1 MEAQLDHSDRSG
13 GLVLTEPVPH
23 LVPVDQLQPAD
34 SPRLAG
40 EDEQHARRLAESETE
55 WPPILVHRATM
66 HVIDGMHRL
75 RAAKEK
81 GWHSIKAEFFDG
93 TAEAAFVEAV
103 RANIRHG
110 LPLSLDDRRSAAERI
125 IATRRDMSDR
135 AIAECTGLSTKTV
148 GGIRRRLNGGSSR
161 QEVRLGRDGRRRPLS
176 AAEGRRRAAEA
187 LTARP
192 DAPLRQIAKAA
203 GVSVGTAHD
212 VRERLRRGED
222 PVAPRD
228 RGQPRQ
234 PVGLPVGLREPEAP
248 AGESALTAGERERKS
263 RNMSARLQSLRRDPS
278 LRFSESGRELLRWL
292 FLQYQAKAKYPH
304 VVENIPPHLAAT
316 VAELAIQ
323 CSEMWRSLAQE
334 LEDRA
339 GRAD

>member
-1 MEAQLDHSDRSG
+1 M
-13 GLVLTEPVPH
+13 PH

-55 WPPILVHRATM
+55 WPPILVHRTTM

-81 GWHSIKAEFFDG
+81 GWHSIRAEFFDG

-125 IATRRDMSDR
+125 VTTRQDMSDR

-148 GGIRRRLNGGSSR
+148 GGIRRRLNGDSSR

-192 DAPLRQIAKAA
+192 HAPLRQIAKAA

-212 VRERLRRGED
+212 VRERMRRGED

-228 RGQPRQ
+228 RGKPHRPGGHQ
-234 PVGLPVGLREPEAP
+234 EPEAVPGDP
-248 AGESALTAGERERKS
+248 AVTAGEQERKS
-263 RNMSARLQSLRRDPS
+263 RNMRARLQSLRRDPS

-323 CSEMWRSLAQE
+323 CAEMWRSLAEE

>member
-1 MEAQLDHSDRSG
+1 M
-13 GLVLTEPVPH
+13 PH

-55 WPPILVHRATM
+55 WPPILVHRTTM

-125 IATRRDMSDR
+125 VATRQDMSDR

-176 AAEGRRRAAEA
+176 AAEGRRRVAEA

-192 DAPLRQIAKAA
+192 HAPLRQVAKAA

-212 VRERLRRGED
+212 VRERMRRGED

-228 RGQPRQ
+228 RVNRRQ
-234 PVGLPVGLREPEAP
+234 PGGHQEPEAVPGGP
-248 AGESALTAGERERKS
+248 AVTAGEQERKS
-263 RNMSARLQSLRRDPS
+263 RNMRARLQSLRRDPS

-323 CSEMWRSLAQE
+323 CAEMWRSLAEE

>member
-1 MEAQLDHSDRSG
+1 MVLD
-13 GLVLTEPVPH
+13 EPVPH

-110 LPLSLDDRRSAAERI
+110 LPLSLEDRRSAAERI
-125 IATRRDMSDR
+125 VASRQDMSDR

-192 DAPLRQIAKAA
+192 HAPLRQIAKAA

-212 VRERLRRGED
+212 VRERMRRGED
-222 PVAPRD
+222 PVVPRD
-228 RGQPRQ
+228 RGEPRQ
-234 PVGLPVGLREPEAP
+234 PGGHQEPEAV
-248 AGESALTAGERERKS
+248 AGEPAVTAAELERKA
-263 RNMSARLQSLRRDPS
+263 RNMRARLQSLRRDPS

-304 VVENIPPHLAAT
+304 VVENIPPHLAET

-323 CSEMWRSLAQE
+323 CSDMWRSLARE

>member
-13 GLVLTEPVPH
+13 GMVLGEPVPH

-55 WPPILVHRATM
+55 WPPILVHRTTM

-125 IATRRDMSDR
+125 VVTRQDMSDR

-176 AAEGRRRAAEA
+176 AAEGRRRAAGA

-192 DAPLRQIAKAA
+192 HAPLRQIAKAA

-212 VRERLRRGED
+212 VRERMRRGED

-228 RGQPRQ
+228 RGKPPQPDGHRQ
-234 PVGLPVGLREPEAP
+234 PEAV
-248 AGESALTAGERERKS
+248 AGETAVTAGERERKS
-263 RNMSARLQSLRRDPS
+263 RNMRARLQSLRRDPS
-278 LRFSESGRELLRWL
+278 LRFSESGRELLRWF

>member
-1 MEAQLDHSDRSG
+1 M
-13 GLVLTEPVPH
+13 PH

>member
-1 MEAQLDHSDRSG
+1 
-13 GLVLTEPVPH
+13 
-23 LVPVDQLQPAD
+23 
-34 SPRLAG
+34 
-40 EDEQHARRLAESETE
+40 
-55 WPPILVHRATM
+55 M

-81 GWHSIKAEFFDG
+81 GWHSIRAEFFDG

-125 IATRRDMSDR
+125 VTTRQDMSDR

-148 GGIRRRLNGGSSR
+148 GGIRRRLNGDSSR

-192 DAPLRQIAKAA
+192 HAPLRQIAKAA

-212 VRERLRRGED
+212 VRERMRRGED

-228 RGQPRQ
+228 RGKPRRPGGHQ
-234 PVGLPVGLREPEAP
+234 EPEAVPGDP
-248 AGESALTAGERERKS
+248 AVTAGEQERKS
-263 RNMSARLQSLRRDPS
+263 RNMRARLQSLRRDPS

-323 CSEMWRSLAQE
+323 CAEMWRSLAEE

>member
-1 MEAQLDHSDRSG
+1 M
-13 GLVLTEPVPH
+13 
-23 LVPVDQLQPAD
+23 DQLQPAD

-40 EDEQHARRLAESETE
+40 EDERHARRLAESETE
-55 WPPILVHRATM
+55 WPPILVHRSTM

-110 LPLSLDDRRSAAERI
+110 LPLSLEDRRSAAERI
-125 IATRRDMSDR
+125 VASRQDMSDR

-148 GGIRRRLNGGSSR
+148 GGIRRRLNGGSAR

-192 DAPLRQIAKAA
+192 HAPLRQIAKAA

-212 VRERLRRGED
+212 VRERIRRGED
-222 PVAPRD
+222 PVVPRD

-234 PVGLPVGLREPEAP
+234 PDGRPEPEPAQAVVREPP
-248 AGESALTAGERERKS
+248 VTPGERERKT
-263 RNMSARLQSLRRDPS
+263 RNMRARLQSLRRDPS

-292 FLQYQAKAKYPH
+292 FLQYQAKAKYPL

-323 CSEMWRSLAQE
+323 CSDMWRSLARE

-339 GRAD
+339 GRPD